1 MLKVRC
7 KVWLERDGRAVFGE
21 GRARL
26 LEAIAASGSLSAA
39 ARALRIPYRTAWQH
53 VNAMEKGYG
62 KKILR
67 RQVGGAAGGGCRLT
81 PAGAALLR
89 GYQAIH
95 EGLDGLLDQLRQRGW
110 RAVRVQV
117 VAEVLHPRDPPALP
131 PVDRPLNRQ
140 QFLSHKVFDLHR
152 RPSPCPLASMG

>member
-95 EGLDGLLDQLRQRGW
+95 EGLDGLLDQRLGRCLRPRPTGSLPACGGSS
-110 RAVRVQV
+110 RCCTRV
-117 VAEVLHPRDPPALP
+117 
-131 PVDRPLNRQ
+131 
-140 QFLSHKVFDLHR
+140 
-152 RPSPCPLASMG
+152 